1 MPDKNI
7 LKHHSALRG
16 RGAQNAL
23 PRYRLRSQTG
33 NPDYVFAAH
42 LKRAPYWL
50 VISGEWW
57 GMMKDEQFELD
68 YVTSNDESRVQPK
81 KTEAD

>member
-1 MPDKNI
+1 MPDKN
-7 LKHHSALRG
+7 LLNPPSALRG